1 MSIDLSSC
9 PYFEVEKGSRVELF
23 INGELRLFGNPR
35 GNCRVYV
42 LFEPDAPSDDVID
55 DDLSF

>member
-23 INGELRLFGNPR
+23 IDGESRLFGNPR
-35 GNCRVYV
+35 GDCRVYV
-42 LFEPDAPSDDVID
+42 LFESDASSDDFIE
-55 DDLSF
+55 DDLPF